1 MNLKAYLELSKEIFD
16 RQTTVALFFGLV
28 MGIINLVLTLNIV
41 ATLIIFVLTVAMAV
55 FIRSFSRGW
64 LFLLGVTLIFPAFRV
79 GNDFFLFDLFLV
91 LIIILTLTQFII
103 ENRKFE
109 FGPIYFK
116 FFLFTLVGTSFV
128 FFGYIFN
135 GSAQLPV
142 WKILLSFLLI
152 FFLFFSFQ
160 YFFQTRKRIKRFLV
174 LIVISGAI
182 HSFFGIISFLFNW
195 QIIPGMG
202 VISGQA
208 ENALWGLSQGKI
220 SGFFGVNLESLIG
233 HNFLSAFLVISII
246 STAGLIFLLEADRG
260 KVDDQKTKRQKILL
274 VLALVI
280 QSVGIFLAFSYSS
293 LISVSL
299 GILIMGIITRNN
311 RVIFFSAGLVVLF
324 TVLAPRLFSF
334 SGSVAI
340 MDFDHIGKIFE
351 HWIMGNGII
360 SERGKADIISGGIF
374 NSYLLVWNYYGLFGF
389 FALLSIL
396 YSFFIDIYLSYK
408 KAHGQERTMLA
419 MITGIF
425 VAIIV
430 EGFSGN
436 VLVFGPTALVFWLF
450 YGVTL
455 NLKNNLIPVSFI
467 MKSGLFF
474 NGWNFFTRKKTKA
487 IDSVK
492 KRSGQELQLSNVKLY

>member
-1 MNLKAYLELSKEIFD
+1 MNLKACFKFLKEIFD
-16 RQTTVALFFGLV
+16 RQTTIVLFFGLI
-28 MGIINLVLTLNIV
+28 MGIINLALTLNIE
-41 ATLIIFVLTVAMAV
+41 ATLIIFILAVAMAV
-55 FIRSFSRGW
+55 FIRSFSKGW
-64 LFLLGVTLIFPAFRV
+64 LFLLGVALIFPAFRV
-79 GNDFFLFDLFLV
+79 GDFLLFDFFLV
-91 LIIILTLTQFII
+91 LIIVLTLAQFII
-103 ENRKFE
+103 ENMKFE
-109 FGPIYFK
+109 FNPIYFK
-116 FFLFTLVGTSFV
+116 FFLFILIGVSFIV
-128 FFGYIFN
+128 FSYIFSGN
-135 GSAQLPV
+135 VQLPV

-174 LIVISGAI
+174 LIVVSGTI
-182 HSFFGIISFLFNW
+182 HSLFGIVSFLLNW

-202 VISGQA
+202 VINGQA

-220 SGFFGVNLESLIG
+220 SGFLGINLESLIG
-233 HNFLSAFLVISII
+233 HNFLSAFLVMSII
-246 STAGLIFLLEADRG
+246 STAGLIFLLETDRG
-260 KVDDQKTKRQKILL
+260 KMNNSKTSKQKIFL
-274 VLALVI
+274 VLALTI
-280 QSVGIFLAFSYSS
+280 QSIGLFLTFSYSS

-311 RVIFFSAGLVVLF
+311 RVIFFSTGLIILF

-334 SGSVAI
+334 SGSAEI
-340 MDFDHIGKIFE
+340 MNFDHIIKIFK

-360 SERGKADIISGGIF
+360 SERNRADIISGGLF
-374 NSYLLVWNYYGLFGF
+374 NSYLFLWNYYGLFGF

-408 KAHGQERTMLA
+408 KAHGQERIMLA

-425 VAIIV
+425 MASII

-450 YGVTL
+450 YAVTL

-474 NGWNFFTRKKTKA
+474 NGWGFFIRKKTKA
-487 IDSVK
+487 IDSA
-492 KRSGQELQLSNVKLY
+492 KRRVEPGVSNI